1 MFKLS
6 QRRLRQS
13 WEYEPTP
20 EHRSLVLLMYRN
32 TLKGLL
38 EYKSI
43 RRRSLTAYCRMMF
56 RKRGKATEK
65 LLIDECIEEARRS
78 IYVLQKN
85 HNFTKTG
92 EYEFDSMAMPKD
104 TGQDVKAY
112 MEDVYDPEISRKHFG
127 RFNDVIPGQE
137 DLHNQKMGPTSGEFQ
152 ARRRA
157 EEGRSA
163 TDDEDDEQEDGIT
176 NFKQKI
182 TDEDKVFRPP
192 PPPMESGKAFRK

>member
-1 MFKLS
+1 
-6 QRRLRQS
+6 
-13 WEYEPTP
+13 
-20 EHRSLVLLMYRN
+20 MYRN

-163 TDDEDDEQEDGIT
+163 TDDEDDEHEDGIT